1 MLNITSVLK
10 KQDISSQ
17 YNVHNQR
24 NKSHQMFVFRYVDT
38 SLEYTHVT
46 QAIQMIGTA
55 QIDNLAS
62 FSRLK

>member
-1 MLNITSVLK
+1 
-10 KQDISSQ
+10 
-17 YNVHNQR
+17 
-24 NKSHQMFVFRYVDT
+24 MFVFRYVDT
-38 SLEYTHVT
+38 RLEYTHVT